1 MKRRTLW
8 KIVAAFCMIAML
20 LPTFSGLTFT
30 PATAEADSTP
40 PSPLPYALEF
50 LGQEHPKMYLS
61 ESTVTVDG
69 AKNNS
74 EDYVL
79 LTEKTDADGN
89 SNGIFSGEANPTTV
103 RDPASEIRPKYLRIY
118 GSYSENG
125 MNFYVEAKSRTH
137 ITGVQAGNQNL
148 LKLAFG
154 TDFGPTATDANTITT
169 ISYTFTSGKDEV
181 SGTKSGTT
189 YSMKKVNAAE
199 TITDSTGTYTLAE
212 SSYEVFVPWSVLGFD
227 SYAEVDLDRVYFRAN
242 YYYYTGS
249 TTDNGATND
258 YNYWFYGL
266 PYNTYVNH
274 SSPSTLDAMFMAD
287 YGENLKTM
295 QMVFPHVL
303 ELAGTKPATL
313 YENVPS
319 IAAQNKLKDD
329 GDSYTATFDY
339 ALTADNTVAEAGVLY
354 GNTAEIGGNGL
365 KLTDGAAKHTVTLTD
380 GKATFTHSFAIA
392 NYDTFVSFRPYVK
405 YSDGTVIYGEYVNTS
420 ANYLAAVQSDFDE
433 VINVLMIGCSFNYY
447 YLDELVNI
455 AAADNIQINANK
467 AYYSGN
473 PAKATW
479 SWLIHD
485 GAHWQE
491 FHHDYKTPA
500 GTSQSSRTL
509 KQILEGG
516 NEKLTWDFISVQ
528 DHYAPSV
535 SKDYELCMEK
545 SLPYLA
551 NTFRYLEATEP
562 QATLLLHETWSY
574 DKDHDNMK
582 SIKATQETV
591 NEHQANI
598 TKTIYKISESIPASG
613 TIANYKGMPIVPSGA
628 AWSYARNGVTIDG
641 NTYKIEA
648 SSKGILTKD
657 FYHDGE
663 TQGGQYLNA
672 CVWYEVLTGNS
683 CIGNTWRPSYSLDET
698 RALALQQIAHQAV
711 ADLYGADYANTI
723 PSGRQ

>member
-1 MKRRTLW
+1 MTKRTFW
-8 KIVAAFCMIAML
+8 KIVATLCLVAML
-20 LPTFSGLTFT
+20 LPTFSGLTFA
-30 PATAEADSTP
+30 PATAESDSTP

-50 LGQEHPKMYLS
+50 LGQEHPKMYLT

-69 AKNNS
+69 AKNSN
-74 EDYVL
+74 EDYAL

-118 GSYSENG
+118 GNYSENG

-137 ITGVQAGNQNL
+137 ITGVQVSNQNL

-169 ISYTFTSGKDEV
+169 ITYKFTSGNNEV
-181 SGTKSGTT
+181 SGTQSGTT
-189 YSMKKVNAAE
+189 FSMKKVNAAE
-199 TITDSTGTYTLAE
+199 TITDSTGTYTLTE
-212 SSYEVFVPWSVLGFD
+212 SCYEVFVPWSVLGFA
-227 SYAEVDLDRVYFRAN
+227 SYSEVDLDRVYFRAN
-242 YYYYTGS
+242 YFYYTGS

-274 SSPSTLDAMFMAD
+274 SSPSTLDAMYMAD

-303 ELAGTKPATL
+303 ELAGTKPAAL
-313 YENVPS
+313 YKNLPS
-319 IAAQNKLKDD
+319 IAVQNKLKDD

-339 ALTADNTVAEAGVLY
+339 ALTSDNTVTEAGVLY
-354 GNTAEIGGNGL
+354 ANTAEIGGNSL
-365 KLTDGAAKHTVTLTD
+365 ILTDSAAKHTVALTD

-405 YSDGTVIYGEYVNTS
+405 YSDGTVIYGEYLNTS
-420 ANYLAAVQSDFDE
+420 ANYLTAVKSGFDK

-473 PAKATW
+473 PANSTW
-479 SWLIHD
+479 NWLIHD
-485 GAHWQE
+485 GAYWQE
-491 FHHDYKTPA
+491 FQHNYKTPA
-500 GTSQSSRTL
+500 GTSKSSRTL

-516 NEKLTWDFISVQ
+516 DEKLTWNFISVQ
-528 DHYAPSV
+528 DHYGPGN
-535 SKDYELCMEK
+535 SKSYEACLEK

-562 QATLLLHETWSY
+562 QATLLLHETWAY
-574 DKDHDNMK
+574 DAEHKDWGNSGITANQD
-582 SIKATQETV
+582 TV

-598 TKTIYKISESIPASG
+598 SKTIYHMSESIPANG
-613 TIANYKGMPIVPSGA
+613 TIADYKGMPIVPSGA
-628 AWSYARNGVTIDG
+628 AWNHARNGVEIGGT
-641 NTYKIEA
+641 TYKIE
-648 SSKGILTKD
+648 GTLTKD
-657 FYHDGE
+657 LYHDGE

-683 CIGNTWRPSYSLDET
+683 CIGNTWRPSYALDET
-698 RALALQQIAHQAV
+698 RALTLQKIAHQAV
-711 ADLYGADYANTI
+711 ADLYGANYAVNI
-723 PSGRQ
+723 PAVRN